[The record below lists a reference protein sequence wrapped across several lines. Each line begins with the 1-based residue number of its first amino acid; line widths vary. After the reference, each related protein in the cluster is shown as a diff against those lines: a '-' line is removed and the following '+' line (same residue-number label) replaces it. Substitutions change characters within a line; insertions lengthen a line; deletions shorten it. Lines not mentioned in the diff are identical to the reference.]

1 MDRKELFKSIDSGQI
16 CPVYCF
22 YGPEAYVRKQA
33 ERKLMEKLLT
43 PGMEMMNLMVL
54 TDPEVSQIIE
64 NCEVLPF
71 MGDRRLVIVR
81 ELALLGKETGAK
93 EKAKGKEGA
102 ESKGKE
108 KTDASDELIQYLKRM
123 PESTCLLLDAGE
135 GFDKRK
141 KLGKAIAELPG
152 CVEFQMLEDAELQR
166 WIAKTAKGMEA
177 SIEKEAGERLVFLSG
192 RDLTTLSSELMKL
205 SAYVGK
211 GGTIRGE
218 DVDRLATR
226 TSEARVFEMIEALF
240 DGKTEAAFSQTDTLL
255 LSGES
260 RLGILALITRQIRQ
274 MLFAVAMTENRRNS
288 GEIAKTVGINSYFL
302 GKTVKKA
309 KTIGT
314 GTLKACLE
322 RCIST
327 DYDIKRG
334 VLREET
340 GFDRLML
347 EMAQIATRRNS
358 R

>member
-1 MDRKELFKSIDSGQI
+1 MERKELFKSIEAGSI

-33 ERKLMEKLLT
+33 ERKLVEKLLQ
-43 PGMEMMNLMVL
+43 PGMEMMNLSVL
-54 TDPEVSQIIE
+54 TAPGISQIIE
-64 NCEVLPF
+64 SCEVLPF
-71 MGDRRLVIVR
+71 MGDYRLVIVR
-81 ELALLGKETGAK
+81 EFSMLGKDAGGK
-93 EKAKGKEGA
+93 EKGKESGD
-102 ESKGKE
+102 SKGKE
-108 KTDASDELIQYLKRM
+108 KTDESDELIRYFGQM
-123 PESTCLLLDAGE
+123 PETTCLLFDAGD

-141 KLGKAIAELPG
+141 KLGKTVSGLPG
-152 CVEFQMLEDAELQR
+152 CVEFQMLDGDELQR
-166 WIAKTAKGMEA
+166 WIQKTVKGMEA
-177 SIEKEAGERLVFLSG
+177 SISREAGERLVFLSG
-192 RDLTTLSSELMKL
+192 RDLTNLNTELMKL
-205 SAYVGK
+205 SAYAGT
-211 GGTIRGE
+211 GGTIREE

-274 MLFAVAMTENRRNS
+274 MLFAVAMTEMRRSS
-288 GEIAKTVGINSYFL
+288 GEIAKSVGINSYFL
-302 GKTVKKA
+302 GKTVGKA
-309 KTIGT
+309 KVIGT
-314 GTLKACLE
+314 ATLKACLE

-334 VLREET
+334 VLREEN

-347 EMAQIATRRNS
+347 EMAQIATKRNS

>member
-1 MDRKELFKSIDSGQI
+1 
-16 CPVYCF
+16 
-22 YGPEAYVRKQA
+22 
-33 ERKLMEKLLT
+33 
-43 PGMEMMNLMVL
+43 
-54 TDPEVSQIIE
+54 
-64 NCEVLPF
+64 
-71 MGDRRLVIVR
+71 
-81 ELALLGKETGAK
+81 
-93 EKAKGKEGA
+93 
-102 ESKGKE
+102 
-108 KTDASDELIQYLKRM
+108 
-123 PESTCLLLDAGE
+123 
-135 GFDKRK
+135 
-141 KLGKAIAELPG
+141 
-152 CVEFQMLEDAELQR
+152 
-166 WIAKTAKGMEA
+166 
-177 SIEKEAGERLVFLSG
+177 
-192 RDLTTLSSELMKL
+192 MKL
-205 SAYVGK
+205 SAYAGK